1 MEKRPN
7 GRPKIG
13 VEVDPVLLRKIR
25 KEKGFKQ
32 IEVAAFIGYTP
43 ARVTQ
48 FEAGHPG
55 GVPFEALKKIDELF
69 DVDYKM
75 FMIDEEETNE

>member
-1 MEKRPN
+1 MTKEPM

-13 VEVDPVLLRKIR
+13 VEVDPVLLRRIR

-32 IEVAAFIGYTP
+32 YEVAEVVGYTP

-48 FEAGHPG
+48 FEAGHTG
-55 GVPFEALKKIDELF
+55 GVPLDALKKIGKMF

-75 FMIDEEETNE
+75 FMIEEEENNE

>member
-1 MEKRPN
+1 MTSKPV

-13 VEVDPVLLRKIR
+13 VEVDPVLLRKTR

-55 GVPFEALKKIDELF
+55 GVPLDALKKIGKMF

-75 FMIDEEETNE
+75 FMIDEEENNE

>member
-25 KEKGFKQ
+25 KERGFKQ

-55 GVPFEALKKIDELF
+55 GVPIETLKKIGELF

>member
-1 MEKRPN
+1 MTSKPI

-55 GVPFEALKKIDELF
+55 GVPLDALKKIGKMF

-75 FMIDEEETNE
+75 FMIDEENNDE

>member
-1 MEKRPN
+1 MTSKPV

-25 KEKGFKQ
+25 KERGFKQ
-32 IEVAAFIGYTP
+32 IEVAKVIGRSP

-55 GVPFEALKKIDELF
+55 GVPFEALKKIGKMF
-69 DVDYKM
+69 GVDYNRFIVKAS
-75 FMIDEEETNE
+75 DE

>member
-1 MEKRPN
+1 MTKKPM

-13 VEVDPVLLRKIR
+13 VEVDPVLLRKTR

-55 GVPFEALKKIDELF
+55 GVPLLALKKIGELF
-69 DVDYKM
+69 EMDYKI
-75 FMIDEEETNE
+75 FMIDEVE

>member
-1 MEKRPN
+1 MISKTI

-13 VEVDPVLLRKIR
+13 AEVDPALLRKIR

-32 IEVAAFIGYTP
+32 IEVAAYIGYTH

-55 GVPFEALKKIDELF
+55 GVPFDALKKIGELF
-69 DVDYKM
+69 EVDYKM
-75 FMIDEEETNE
+75 FIIDGEI